1 MSGSIAVILPDGAKK
16 ELPAGATARDLA
28 LAISPRLAA
37 VVVGAKIDG
46 HLADLTQPLPDGAK
60 IELVKPES
68 PDGLWLQR
76 HSAAHVMAE
85 AICKLHPTTKLVYG
99 PPVEDGFYYDMAMA
113 EPLTPDQFAAIEA
126 EMAKI
131 VQEDRPFTRFEMTR
145 DEARARLKGDK
156 YKTDNMDRA
165 VGEVI
170 SFYATGQRDRNWED
184 LCRGPHVPSTGK
196 IGAFKIMSVAGS
208 YWHGDAESD
217 KLVRVYGT
225 AFASKKD
232 LDQHLWQIEEA
243 KKRDHRKLGTELELF
258 LQREE
263 APGDMFLLDHGV
275 WLFERV
281 TNFMREHLKR
291 RKYIEVRTPQILD
304 QKLWERSGHWEKF
317 RDVMFTTQAEKRTF
331 AIKPMNCP
339 GACLIFGSK
348 RRSYRE
354 LPLRIAE
361 FGRDHRNEPSGT
373 LMGILRVRAFT
384 QDDAHIY
391 LPIDLLGAEIDILL
405 DMTYEIYDTFGFH
418 DIGVKVATRPEK
430 RFGSDEVWDVAEKA
444 LCEALAKKKVP
455 FEINPGEGAFYG
467 PKIEVNVRDAI
478 GRHWQCGTIQVDFV
492 LPERFD
498 LGYVGQDNNRHR
510 PVMIHRAILGSLERF
525 IGVLI
530 EHYAGVFPVWLS
542 PVQVRVA
549 SFTDRHAEAAQKIAD
564 ELDAA
569 GLRVDTDFASDKVN
583 NKARLFEETRIP
595 YFVVVGDKEVETGVF
610 GVRGRGRKDAGKMPL
625 KDLIAK
631 IQAQETSRKD

>member
-1 MSGSIAVILPDGAKK
+1 MSAAIHVILPDGAKR
-16 ELPAGATARDLA
+16 ELPAGATGRDLA
-28 LAISPRLAA
+28 MAISPRLAA
-37 VVVGAKIDG
+37 VVVGAKING
-46 HLADLTQPLPDGAK
+46 QVSDLTQTLPDGATV
-60 IELVKPES
+60 ELIKPES
-68 PDGLWLQR
+68 PDGLFLQR
-76 HSAAHVMAE
+76 HSCAHVMAE
-85 AICKLHPTTKLVYG
+85 AITRLHPGAQLVYG
-99 PPVEDGFYYDMAMA
+99 PPVEDGYYYDMAMK

-131 VQEDRPFTRFEMTR
+131 IAEDRPFTRFEMTR
-145 DEARARLKGDK
+145 DEGRARLKGDK
-156 YKTDNMDRA
+156 YKTDNLERA
-165 VGEVI
+165 TGDVI
-170 SFYATGQRDRNWED
+170 SFYATGQRDKNWED

-232 LDQHLWQIEEA
+232 LDQHLWRIEEA
-243 KKRDHRKLGTELELF
+243 KKRDHRKLGQELDLF

-263 APGDMFLLDHGV
+263 APGDMFLLNNGC

-281 TNFMREHLKR
+281 TNFVREHLRK

-317 RDVMFTTQAEKRTF
+317 RDLMFTTQSEKRTF

-391 LPIDLLGAEIDILL
+391 LPLDLIGAEIDQLL
-405 DMTYEIYDTFGFH
+405 DMTYEIYSTFGFS
-418 DIGVKVATRPEK
+418 DIGVKVATRPAV
-430 RFGSDEVWDVAEKA
+430 RFGDDAAWDLAEKA
-444 LCEALAKKKVP
+444 LCDALKKKQVP

-467 PKIEVNVRDAI
+467 PKIEVNIRDAI

-492 LPERFD
+492 LPERFE
-498 LGYVGQDNNRHR
+498 LNYVGQDNGRHR

-530 EHYAGVFPVWLS
+530 EHYAGAFPIWLS
-542 PVQVRVA
+542 PVQVRLA
-549 SFTDRHAEAAQKIAD
+549 SFTDRHVEAAQKIAD
-564 ELDAA
+564 QMNAA
-569 GLRVDTDFASDKVN
+569 GLRIDTDFDNDKVN
-583 NKARLFEETRIP
+583 NKARLFEETKIP
-595 YFVVVGDKEVETGVF
+595 YFMVIGDKEIESGVV
-610 GVRGRGRKDAGKMPL
+610 GIRGRGRKDLGKL
-625 KDLIAK
+625 SIADFIAK
-631 IQAQETSRKD
+631 VQKQDAERKE